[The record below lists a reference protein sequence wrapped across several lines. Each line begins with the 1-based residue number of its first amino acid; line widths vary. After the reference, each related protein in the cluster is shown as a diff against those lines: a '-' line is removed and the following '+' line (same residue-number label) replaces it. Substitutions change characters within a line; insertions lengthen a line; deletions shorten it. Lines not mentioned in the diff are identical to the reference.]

1 MCFNIVHFSPTKK
14 LSKNIES
21 AYSWVGDS
29 LLQAVASPFP
39 PYIEDQCEELTYRKY
54 YIGQVSNIK
63 EFNIFSLLRI
73 PFLSLLGRIPD

>member
-1 MCFNIVHFSPTKK
+1 MINHTLCFKIVHFSSPKK
-14 LSKNIES
+14 LLILSKKIQS

-54 YIGQVSNIK
+54 YIGQVSTY
-63 EFNIFSLLRI
+63 LQ
-73 PFLSLLGRIPD
+73 

>member
-54 YIGQVSNIK
+54 YIGQVSTLID
-63 EFNIFSLLRI
+63 S
-73 PFLSLLGRIPD
+73 